1 MGIPECDFQH
11 THNSYKS
18 YKCYRGAEFSYALSS
33 LDMSYWTQN
42 ENALDD
48 DKSVLS
54 RKLMLAD
61 RESSSPDA
69 QTGRNDD
76 DLQEI
81 VTALRP

>member
-1 MGIPECDFQH
+1 ME
-11 THNSYKS
+11 
-18 YKCYRGAEFSYALSS
+18 AEFSYALSS
-33 LDMSYWTQN
+33 LDMSYWIQN

-54 RKLMLAD
+54 RKLMLGD
-61 RESSSPDA
+61 RESSSPDP

-81 VTALRP
+81 VTAL

>member
-1 MGIPECDFQH
+1 
-11 THNSYKS
+11 
-18 YKCYRGAEFSYALSS
+18 
-33 LDMSYWTQN
+33 MSYWIQN

-54 RKLMLAD
+54 RKLMLGD
-61 RESSSPDA
+61 RESSSPDP

-81 VTALRP
+81 VTAL

>member
-1 MGIPECDFQH
+1 
-11 THNSYKS
+11 
-18 YKCYRGAEFSYALSS
+18 
-33 LDMSYWTQN
+33 MSYWIQN

-54 RKLMLAD
+54 RKLMLGD
-61 RESSSPDA
+61 RESSKPDP

-81 VTALRP
+81 VTAL